1 MRIIIIFI
9 LFVLTIGCSNNKVV
23 KNHGLNAL
31 DIKAEKILV
40 SKSNKNDVLN
50 ILGKPSLISLFD
62 NNSWIFIQTEKIN
75 QSIFKLGKSK
85 ITRNNVLEIKFNNK
99 GIVNNLKFYALNDMN
114 DLNVVKDITVSEYE
128 NTGSI
133 GKLFKSIEKKINS
146 PIKKRTRN

>member
-1 MRIIIIFI
+1 M
-9 LFVLTIGCSNNKVV
+9 
-23 KNHGLNAL
+23 
-31 DIKAEKILV
+31 V

-133 GKLFKSIEKKINS
+133 GKLFKSIEQKINS

>member
-133 GKLFKSIEKKINS
+133 GKLFKSIEQKINS

>member
-133 GKLFKSIEKKINS
+133 GKLFKSIEQKINS
-146 PIKKRTRN
+146 PIRKKTN

>member
-62 NNSWIFIQTEKIN
+62 NNSWIMAVSFFSCLASTSQNIY
-75 QSIFKLGKSK
+75 SIFCIHTWTIRSM
-85 ITRNNVLEIKFNNK
+85 V
-99 GIVNNLKFYALNDMN
+99 
-114 DLNVVKDITVSEYE
+114 
-128 NTGSI
+128 
-133 GKLFKSIEKKINS
+133 
-146 PIKKRTRN
+146 